1 MASRSD
7 IVRKPLVSRVLAE
20 RYELHQRIGSGA
32 MGEVWSAT
40 DRKTGD
46 DVAVKLSQGWAA
58 TEPELVARF
67 EREAKLLKRIQ
78 SPFICSL
85 LDAGRDP
92 DDIPYMILELLDGE
106 TIEQLLD
113 REGYLPL
120 GEVGRIADEVLQ
132 ALVVAHGAGIV
143 HRDLSPSNVFIH
155 RKRDGSTVTKVLD
168 FGVAKTADASSS
180 APRTASRATMG
191 TLAYAAPEQ
200 LGDSAKSGPRADL
213 YALGTLVFRALT
225 GQLPYGDAQG
235 TALVVLKRE
244 HEAATIDEAT
254 GEKWPAALRNFL
266 AKTIARAPAR
276 RYASAEMALAAWRDA
291 MRGKGPRL
299 EMPDKPLDAT
309 PTLTLDD
316 QRGKK
321 SRT

>member
-1 MASRSD
+1 M
-7 IVRKPLVSRVLAE
+7 VSRVLAE
-20 RYELHQRIGSGA
+20 RFELHQRIGSGA

-40 DRKTGD
+40 DRETGD

-58 TEPELVARF
+58 TEPDLVARF
-67 EREAKLLKRIQ
+67 EREAKLLKRIK

-85 LDAGRDP
+85 IDSGRDS
-92 DDIPYMILELLDGE
+92 DEVPYMILERLNGE
-106 TIEQLLD
+106 TIEQLLA

-120 GEVGRIADEVLQ
+120 AEVGRIADQVLQ

-143 HRDLSPSNVFIH
+143 HRDLSPSNVFLH
-155 RKRDGSTVTKVLD
+155 QTRDGRSITKVLD
-168 FGVAKTADASSS
+168 FGVAKTADTSG
-180 APRTASRATMG
+180 PRTASRATMG

-200 LGDSAKSGPRADL
+200 LGDSAKAGPRADL

-266 AKTIARAPAR
+266 AKTIARAPAK
-276 RYASAEMALAAWRDA
+276 RYASADMALTAWREA
-291 MRGKGPRL
+291 IRGKGPRL
-299 EMPDKPLDAT
+299 EMPAKPLDAT
-309 PTLTLDD
+309 QTLTLDD

-321 SRT
+321 SRLT

>member
-1 MASRSD
+1 M
-7 IVRKPLVSRVLAE
+7 VSRVLAE

-40 DRKTGD
+40 DRATGD
-46 DVAVKLSQGWAA
+46 DVAVKLSQSWAA
-58 TEPELVARF
+58 IEPDLVARF
-67 EREAKLLKRIQ
+67 EREGKLLKRIK

-85 LDAGRDP
+85 IDSGRDP
-92 DDIPYMILELLDGE
+92 DEIPYMILERLNGE
-106 TIEQLLD
+106 TIEQLLG

-120 GEVGRIADEVLQ
+120 VEVGRIADEILQ

-143 HRDLSPSNVFIH
+143 HRDLSPSNIFIH
-155 RKRDGSTVTKVLD
+155 QMRDGRSITKVLD
-168 FGVAKTADASSS
+168 FGVAKTADAS

-200 LGDSAKSGPRADL
+200 LGDSAKAGPRADL

-235 TALVVLKRE
+235 TALLVLKRE

-266 AKTIARAPAR
+266 AKTIARAPAK
-276 RYASAEMALAAWRDA
+276 RYASANVALAAWREA

-299 EMPDKPLDAT
+299 AMPDKPLDAT

-316 QRGKK
+316 QRGKR
-321 SRT
+321 SRLT